1 MLEPK
6 RGGYYRLVTGMLH
19 PAVLGT
25 VVVGAMNLGSELL
38 ELRRW
43 FPSLASM
50 LLIWYFALDFL
61 VTTLQFERRP
71 NDYSLPNFLVEI
83 LLMVLL
89 LWSFNAL
96 WKNAEVHYETFFLL
110 VALQLFTIAIWNRIA
125 ESASGWRNEW
135 VWKVAAAGLV
145 LLLPAY
151 APRWL
156 PPGLAGHL
164 HALGLL
170 FMAVLLAE
178 YTRQFRKPD
187 FFE

>member
-1 MLEPK
+1 
-6 RGGYYRLVTGMLH
+6 
-19 PAVLGT
+19 
-25 VVVGAMNLGSELL
+25 
-38 ELRRW
+38 
-43 FPSLASM
+43 
-50 LLIWYFALDFL
+50 
-61 VTTLQFERRP
+61 
-71 NDYSLPNFLVEI
+71 
-83 LLMVLL
+83 MVLL